1 MSEVAG
7 KLTERVAL
15 SAATFADDGAGG
27 QIPTWA
33 PLDPPEV
40 YAAIDGL
47 RGTERMAAAAVEVTL
62 AYRVRLRYHP
72 GIDAH
77 TRIDWNGRVLEVI
90 GPPVE
95 LQRRAVLEL
104 YCAERGQ

>member
-7 KLTERVAL
+7 KLTERVGL
-15 SAATFADDGAGG
+15 SAVTYADDGAGG
-27 QIPTWA
+27 QVPTWG
-33 PLDPPEV
+33 PLDPPVVFAQIE
-40 YAAIDGL
+40 GL
-47 RGTERMAAAAVEVTL
+47 RGAERMAAAAIEVTL

-77 TRIDWNGRVLEVI
+77 TRIDWSGRVLEVI

-95 LQRRAVLEL
+95 LQRRAYLEL
-104 YCAERGQ
+104 YCAERGE

>member
-1 MSEVAG
+1 MTEIAG
-7 KLTERVAL
+7 RLTERIAL
-15 SAATFADDGAGG
+15 SAATFADDGSGG

-40 YAAIDGL
+40 FAQVEGL
-47 RGTERMAAAAVEVTL
+47 RGAERMAAAAVEVTL
-62 AYRVRLRYHP
+62 AYRVRLRYHA

-77 TRIDWNGRVLEVI
+77 TRIDWAGRVLEVI

-95 LQRRAVLEL
+95 LQRRAFLEL
-104 YCAERGQ
+104 YCAERGD